1 MGGVGGG
8 GGGGRGHDRGG
19 GGYGVE
25 IHIVGWEKLV
35 LSKLLKWLVMRTS

>member
-1 MGGVGGG
+1 MVVVGEVMVVF
-8 GGGGRGHDRGG
+8 

-35 LSKLLKWLVMRTS
+35 LSKCLSGWL

>member
-1 MGGVGGG
+1 MVVMVEEVMVVC
-8 GGGGRGHDRGG
+8 

-35 LSKLLKWLVMRTS
+35 LSKCLSGWL